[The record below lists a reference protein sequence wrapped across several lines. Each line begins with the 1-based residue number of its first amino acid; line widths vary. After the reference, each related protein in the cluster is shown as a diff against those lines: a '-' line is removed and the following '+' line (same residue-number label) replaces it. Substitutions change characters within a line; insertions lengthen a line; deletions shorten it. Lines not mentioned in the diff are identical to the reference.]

1 MVKRVSRKKK
11 QVLNENF
18 GLHVELSL
26 AKQRLEDI
34 KQTLFKIAY
43 FEFENFAF
51 RPDMDF
57 SEQVHRLEFI
67 SEILEKC
74 DLKEE
79 YFKYSDKRKE
89 KQK

>member
-1 MVKRVSRKKK
+1 MTKRVSLKKK
-11 QVLNENF
+11 HSINKSFVHEI
-18 GLHVELSL
+18 EEIL
-26 AKQRLEDI
+26 AEQRLNDI

-43 FEFENFAF
+43 FEFEHFAF

-57 SEQVHRLEFI
+57 SEQVHRLEFM

-89 KQK
+89 KQP

>member
-1 MVKRVSRKKK
+1 MIKRISRKKK

-18 GLHVELSL
+18 GLHVERAL
-26 AKQRLEDI
+26 AERRLEDI
-34 KQTLFKIAY
+34 KEALFKITY
-43 FEFENFAF
+43 FEFEHFAF
-51 RPDMDF
+51 RSDMDL

-67 SEILEKC
+67 NEILEKC

-79 YFKYSDKRKE
+79 YFKYRDKRKE